1 MQAKCEVDMTY
12 GDISKQLFMFT
23 IPILLSQI
31 LQQFYNIVDTAIIGQ
46 YVGTEALAAIGST
59 GLLISVIVNF
69 FIGLSTGVSA
79 VIANQFGAHKYDKL
93 KKSIAT
99 SLSVSIVLG
108 IVFTFISLIFM
119 KSIISLLQTP
129 EEVYFLAVDYLK
141 ICFLGITFQLLYNIG
156 TAILRA
162 LGNTKDPLYF
172 LVFSCILNLILDIVF
187 IVYFGWGVK
196 GAAIAT
202 LISQILATLLVLWK
216 IISLDE
222 HCKVNLSQM
231 RIYKGYTKNIFFVG
245 IPAGLQAIFM
255 SISSLIIQS
264 SINSF
269 GAEAMAGMTV
279 FAKVEGFLYFPLFS
293 LGLAVTGF
301 VGQNFGAKEYERV
314 KQGIDISV
322 KLSIYVSLFF
332 IVILNIFAPS
342 ILNLFTHD
350 SGVMK
355 VGLESIRIVFPSYVF
370 YAVNQIYIGSLRGIE
385 KTFEPMVISLFAHCI
400 FRVVW
405 CSVLLK
411 YFHDMKVIYSSYSVS
426 IIIMFVLLYF
436 SYKKYIFRK
445 YFKLENTLEVRNI

>member
-1 MQAKCEVDMTY
+1 MQAKCQVDMTY
-12 GDISKQLFMFT
+12 GDTSKQLFMFT

-31 LQQFYNIVDTAIIGQ
+31 LQQFYNIADTAIIGR
-46 YVGTEALAAIGST
+46 YIGTDALAAIGST

-79 VIANQFGAHKYDKL
+79 VIANQFGANEYDKL
-93 KKSIAT
+93 KKSISTLLAV
-99 SLSVSIVLG
+99 SVLLG
-108 IVFTFISLIFM
+108 IVFTIGSLIFM
-119 KSIISLLQTP
+119 KPIINILQTP
-129 EEVYFLAVDYLK
+129 KGVYSLAIDYLK

-172 LVFSCILNLILDIVF
+172 LIFSCILNLILDILF

-202 LISQILATLLVLWK
+202 LISQILATLLVMYK
-216 IISLDE
+216 IMSLDDN
-222 HCKVNLSQM
+222 CKLSLKQIK
-231 RIYKGYTKNIFFVG
+231 IYRGYTKDIFLVG
-245 IPAGLQAIFM
+245 LPAGLQAIFM

-269 GAEAMAGMTV
+269 GAEAMAGMTI

-314 KQGIDISV
+314 KEGINISLKISV
-322 KLSIYVSLFF
+322 YTSLIF
-332 IVILNIFAPS
+332 IIILNIFAPY
-342 ILNLFTHD
+342 ILRLFTND
-350 SGVMK
+350 AAVIK
-355 VGLESIRIVFPSYVF
+355 VGLESIRIVFTSYVL
-370 YAVNQIYIGSLRGIE
+370 YAMNQIYIGSLRGIE
-385 KTFEPMVISLFAHCI
+385 KTFEPMLISLFAHCI
-400 FRVVW
+400 FRVIW
-405 CSVLLK
+405 CFVLLQ

-426 IIIMFVLLYF
+426 IVLMFVLYYT
-436 SYKKYIFRK
+436 SYKRNIYKKYFNK
-445 YFKLENTLEVRNI
+445 KEVIDVN

>member
-1 MQAKCEVDMTY
+1 MQAKCQVDMTY

-31 LQQFYNIVDTAIIGQ
+31 LQQFYNIADTAIIGR
-46 YVGTEALAAIGST
+46 YIGTDALAAIGST
-59 GLLISVIVNF
+59 DLLIAVIVNF

-79 VIANQFGAHKYDKL
+79 VIANQFGANEYDKL
-93 KKSIAT
+93 KKSISTLLAV
-99 SLSVSIVLG
+99 SVLLG
-108 IVFTFISLIFM
+108 IVFTIGSLIFM
-119 KSIISLLQTP
+119 KPIINILQTP
-129 EEVYFLAVDYLK
+129 KGVYSLAIDYLK

-172 LVFSCILNLILDIVF
+172 LIFSCILNLILDILF

-202 LISQILATLLVLWK
+202 LISQILATLLVMYK
-216 IISLDE
+216 IMSLDDN
-222 HCKVNLSQM
+222 CKLSLKQIK
-231 RIYKGYTKNIFFVG
+231 IYRGYTKDIFLVG
-245 IPAGLQAIFM
+245 LPAGLQAIFM

-269 GAEAMAGMTV
+269 GAEAMAGMTI

-314 KQGIDISV
+314 KEGINISLKISV
-322 KLSIYVSLFF
+322 YTSLIF
-332 IVILNIFAPS
+332 IIILNIFAPY
-342 ILNLFTHD
+342 ILKLFTND
-350 SGVMK
+350 AAVIK
-355 VGLESIRIVFPSYVF
+355 VGLESIRIVFPSYVL
-370 YAVNQIYIGSLRGIE
+370 YAMNQIYIGSLRGIE
-385 KTFEPMVISLFAHCI
+385 KTFEPMLISLFAHCI
-400 FRVVW
+400 FRVIW
-405 CSVLLK
+405 CFVLLQ

-426 IIIMFVLLYF
+426 IVLMFVLFYT
-436 SYKKYIFRK
+436 SYKRNIYKKYFNK
-445 YFKLENTLEVRNI
+445 KEVIDVN

>member
-1 MQAKCEVDMTY
+1 MQAKCQVDMTY

-31 LQQFYNIVDTAIIGQ
+31 LQQFYNIADTAIIGR
-46 YVGTEALAAIGST
+46 YIGTDALAAIGST

-79 VIANQFGAHKYDKL
+79 VIANQFGANEYEKL
-93 KKSIAT
+93 KKSISTLLAV
-99 SLSVSIVLG
+99 SVLLG
-108 IVFTFISLIFM
+108 IVFTIGSLIFM
-119 KSIISLLQTP
+119 KPIINILQTP
-129 EEVYFLAVDYLK
+129 KGVYSLAIDYLK

-172 LVFSCILNLILDIVF
+172 LIFSCILNLILDILF

-202 LISQILATLLVLWK
+202 LISQILATLLVMYK
-216 IISLDE
+216 IMSLDDN
-222 HCKVNLSQM
+222 CKLSLKQIK
-231 RIYKGYTKNIFFVG
+231 IYRGYTKDIFLVG
-245 IPAGLQAIFM
+245 LPAGLQAIFM

-269 GAEAMAGMTV
+269 GAEAMAGMTI

-314 KQGIDISV
+314 KEGINISLKISV
-322 KLSIYVSLFF
+322 YTSLIF
-332 IVILNIFAPS
+332 IIILNIFAPY
-342 ILNLFTHD
+342 ILRLFTND
-350 SGVMK
+350 AAVIK
-355 VGLESIRIVFPSYVF
+355 VGLESIRIVFPSYVL
-370 YAVNQIYIGSLRGIE
+370 YAMNQIYIGSLRGIE
-385 KTFEPMVISLFAHCI
+385 KTFEPMLISLFAHCI
-400 FRVVW
+400 FRVIW
-405 CSVLLK
+405 CFVLLQ

-426 IIIMFVLLYF
+426 IVLMFVLFYT
-436 SYKKYIFRK
+436 SYKRNIYKKYFNK
-445 YFKLENTLEVRNI
+445 KEVIDVN

>member
-1 MQAKCEVDMTY
+1 MQAKCQVDMTY

-31 LQQFYNIVDTAIIGQ
+31 LQQFYNIADTAIIGR
-46 YVGTEALAAIGST
+46 YIGTDALAAIGST

-69 FIGLSTGVSA
+69 FIGLSTGISA
-79 VIANQFGAHKYDKL
+79 VIANQFGANEYDKL
-93 KKSIAT
+93 KKSIST
-99 SLSVSIVLG
+99 SLAVSVLLG
-108 IVFTFISLIFM
+108 IVFTIGSLIFL
-119 KSIISLLQTP
+119 KPIINILQTP
-129 EEVYFLAVDYLK
+129 KGVYSLAIDYLK

-172 LVFSCILNLILDIVF
+172 LIFSCILNLILDILF

-202 LISQILATLLVLWK
+202 LISQILATLLVMYK
-216 IISLDE
+216 IMSLDDN
-222 HCKVNLSQM
+222 CKLSLKQIK
-231 RIYKGYTKNIFFVG
+231 IYRGYTKDIFLVG
-245 IPAGLQAIFM
+245 LPAGLQAIFM

-269 GAEAMAGMTV
+269 GAEAMAGMTI

-314 KQGIDISV
+314 KEGINISLKISV
-322 KLSIYVSLFF
+322 YTSLIF
-332 IVILNIFAPS
+332 IIILNIFAPY
-342 ILNLFTHD
+342 ILRLFTND
-350 SGVMK
+350 AAVIK
-355 VGLESIRIVFPSYVF
+355 VGLESIRIVFPSYVL
-370 YAVNQIYIGSLRGIE
+370 YSMNQIYIGSLRGIE
-385 KTFEPMVISLFAHCI
+385 KTFEPMLISLFAHCI
-400 FRVVW
+400 FRVIW
-405 CSVLLK
+405 CFVLLQ

-426 IIIMFVLLYF
+426 IVLMFVLFYT
-436 SYKKYIFRK
+436 SYKRNIYKKYFNK
-445 YFKLENTLEVRNI
+445 KEVIDVN

>member
-1 MQAKCEVDMTY
+1 MQAKCQVDMTY
-12 GDISKQLFMFT
+12 GDTSKQLFMFT

-31 LQQFYNIVDTAIIGQ
+31 LQQFYNIADTAIIGR
-46 YVGTEALAAIGST
+46 YIGTDALAAIGST

-79 VIANQFGAHKYDKL
+79 VIANQFGANEYDKL
-93 KKSIAT
+93 KKSISTLLAV
-99 SLSVSIVLG
+99 SVLLG
-108 IVFTFISLIFM
+108 IVFTIGSLIFM
-119 KSIISLLQTP
+119 KPIINILQTP
-129 EEVYFLAVDYLK
+129 KGVYSLAIDYLK

-172 LVFSCILNLILDIVF
+172 LIFSCILNLILDILF

-202 LISQILATLLVLWK
+202 LISQILATLLVMYK
-216 IISLDE
+216 IMSLDDN
-222 HCKVNLSQM
+222 CKLSLKQIK
-231 RIYKGYTKNIFFVG
+231 IYRGYTKDIFLVG
-245 IPAGLQAIFM
+245 LPAGLQAIFM

-269 GAEAMAGMTV
+269 GAEAMAGMTI

-314 KQGIDISV
+314 KEGINISLKISV
-322 KLSIYVSLFF
+322 YTSLIF
-332 IVILNIFAPS
+332 IIILNICAPY
-342 ILNLFTHD
+342 ILRLFTND
-350 SGVMK
+350 AAVIK
-355 VGLESIRIVFPSYVF
+355 VGLESIRIVFPSYVL
-370 YAVNQIYIGSLRGIE
+370 YAMNQIYIGSLRGIE
-385 KTFEPMVISLFAHCI
+385 KTFEPMLISLFAHCI
-400 FRVVW
+400 FRVIW
-405 CSVLLK
+405 CFVLLQ

-426 IIIMFVLLYF
+426 IVLMFVLYYT
-436 SYKKYIFRK
+436 SYKRNIYKKYFNK
-445 YFKLENTLEVRNI
+445 KEVIDVN

>member
-1 MQAKCEVDMTY
+1 MQAKCQVDMTY

-31 LQQFYNIVDTAIIGQ
+31 LQQFYNIADTAIIGR
-46 YVGTEALAAIGST
+46 YIGTDALAAIGST

-79 VIANQFGAHKYDKL
+79 VIANQFGANEYDKL
-93 KKSIAT
+93 KKSIST
-99 SLSVSIVLG
+99 SLAVSVLLG
-108 IVFTFISLIFM
+108 IVFTIGSLIFM
-119 KSIISLLQTP
+119 KPIINILQTP
-129 EEVYFLAVDYLK
+129 KGVYSLAIDYLK

-172 LVFSCILNLILDIVF
+172 LIFSCILNLILDILF

-202 LISQILATLLVLWK
+202 LISQILATLLVMYK
-216 IISLDE
+216 IMSLDDN
-222 HCKVNLSQM
+222 CKLSLKQIK
-231 RIYKGYTKNIFFVG
+231 IYRGYTKDIFLVG
-245 IPAGLQAIFM
+245 LPAGLQAIFM

-269 GAEAMAGMTV
+269 GAEAMAGMTI

-314 KQGIDISV
+314 KEGINISLKISV
-322 KLSIYVSLFF
+322 YTSLIF
-332 IVILNIFAPS
+332 IIILNIFAPY
-342 ILNLFTHD
+342 ILKLFTND
-350 SGVMK
+350 AAVIK
-355 VGLESIRIVFPSYVF
+355 VGLESIRIVFPSYVL
-370 YAVNQIYIGSLRGIE
+370 YAMNQIYIGSLRGIE
-385 KTFEPMVISLFAHCI
+385 KTFEPMLISLFAHCI
-400 FRVVW
+400 FRVIW
-405 CSVLLK
+405 CFVLLQ
-411 YFHDMKVIYSSYSVS
+411 YFHNMKVIYSSYSVS
-426 IIIMFVLLYF
+426 IVLMFVLFYT
-436 SYKKYIFRK
+436 SYKRNIYKKYFNK
-445 YFKLENTLEVRNI
+445 KEVIDVN

>member
-1 MQAKCEVDMTY
+1 MQAKCQVDMTY

-31 LQQFYNIVDTAIIGQ
+31 LQQFYNIADTAIIGR
-46 YVGTEALAAIGST
+46 YIGTDALAAIGST

-69 FIGLSTGVSA
+69 FIGLSTGISV
-79 VIANQFGAHKYDKL
+79 VIANQFGANEYDKL
-93 KKSIAT
+93 KKSIST
-99 SLSVSIVLG
+99 SLAVSVLLG
-108 IVFTFISLIFM
+108 IVFTIGSLIFM
-119 KSIISLLQTP
+119 KPIINILQTP
-129 EEVYFLAVDYLK
+129 KGVYSLAIDYLK

-172 LVFSCILNLILDIVF
+172 LIFSCILNLILDILF

-202 LISQILATLLVLWK
+202 LISQILATLLVMYK
-216 IISLDE
+216 IMSLDDN
-222 HCKVNLSQM
+222 CKLSLKQIK
-231 RIYKGYTKNIFFVG
+231 IYRGYTKDIFLVG
-245 IPAGLQAIFM
+245 LPAGLQAIFM

-269 GAEAMAGMTV
+269 GAEAMAGMTI

-314 KQGIDISV
+314 KEGINISLKISV
-322 KLSIYVSLFF
+322 YTSLIF
-332 IVILNIFAPS
+332 IIILNIFAPY
-342 ILNLFTHD
+342 ILRLFTND
-350 SGVMK
+350 AAVIK
-355 VGLESIRIVFPSYVF
+355 VGLESIRIVFPSYVL
-370 YAVNQIYIGSLRGIE
+370 YAMNQIYIGSLRGIE
-385 KTFEPMVISLFAHCI
+385 KTFEPMLISLFAHCI
-400 FRVVW
+400 FRVIW
-405 CSVLLK
+405 CFVLLQ

-426 IIIMFVLLYF
+426 IVLMFVLFYT
-436 SYKKYIFRK
+436 SYKRNIYKKYFNK
-445 YFKLENTLEVRNI
+445 KEVIDVN

>member
-1 MQAKCEVDMTY
+1 MQAKCQVDMTY

-31 LQQFYNIVDTAIIGQ
+31 LQQFYNIADTAIIGR
-46 YVGTEALAAIGST
+46 YIGTDALAAIGST

-79 VIANQFGAHKYDKL
+79 VIANQFGANEYDKL
-93 KKSIAT
+93 KKSISTLLAV
-99 SLSVSIVLG
+99 SVLLG
-108 IVFTFISLIFM
+108 IVFTIGSLIFM
-119 KSIISLLQTP
+119 KPIINILQTP
-129 EEVYFLAVDYLK
+129 KGVYSLAIDYLK

-172 LVFSCILNLILDIVF
+172 LIFSCILNLILDILF

-202 LISQILATLLVLWK
+202 LISQILATLLVMYK
-216 IISLDE
+216 IMSLDDN
-222 HCKVNLSQM
+222 CKLSLKQIK
-231 RIYKGYTKNIFFVG
+231 IYKGYTKDIFLVG
-245 IPAGLQAIFM
+245 LPAGLQAIFM

-269 GAEAMAGMTV
+269 GAEAMAGMTI

-314 KQGIDISV
+314 KEGINISLKISV
-322 KLSIYVSLFF
+322 YTSLIF
-332 IVILNIFAPS
+332 IIILNIFAPY
-342 ILNLFTHD
+342 ILRLFTND
-350 SGVMK
+350 AAVIK
-355 VGLESIRIVFPSYVF
+355 VGLESIRIVFPSYVL
-370 YAVNQIYIGSLRGIE
+370 YAMNQIYIGSLRGIE
-385 KTFEPMVISLFAHCI
+385 KTFEPMLISLFAHCI
-400 FRVVW
+400 FRVIW
-405 CSVLLK
+405 CFVLLQ

-426 IIIMFVLLYF
+426 IVLMFVLYYT
-436 SYKKYIFRK
+436 SYKRNIYKKYFNK
-445 YFKLENTLEVRNI
+445 KEVIDVN

>member
-1 MQAKCEVDMTY
+1 MQAKCQVDMTY

-31 LQQFYNIVDTAIIGQ
+31 LQQFYNIADTAIIGR
-46 YVGTEALAAIGST
+46 YIGTDALAAIGST

-79 VIANQFGAHKYDKL
+79 VIANQFGANEYEKL
-93 KKSIAT
+93 KKSISTLLAV
-99 SLSVSIVLG
+99 SVLLG
-108 IVFTFISLIFM
+108 IVFTIGSLIFM
-119 KSIISLLQTP
+119 KPIINILQTP
-129 EEVYFLAVDYLK
+129 KGVYSLAIDYLK

-172 LVFSCILNLILDIVF
+172 LIFSCILNLILDILF

-202 LISQILATLLVLWK
+202 LISQILATLLVMYK
-216 IISLDE
+216 IMSLDDN
-222 HCKVNLSQM
+222 CKLSLKQIK
-231 RIYKGYTKNIFFVG
+231 IYKGYTKDIFLVG
-245 IPAGLQAIFM
+245 LPAGLQAIFM

-269 GAEAMAGMTV
+269 GAEAMAGMTI

-314 KQGIDISV
+314 KEGINISLKISV
-322 KLSIYVSLFF
+322 YTSLIF
-332 IVILNIFAPS
+332 IIILNIFAPY
-342 ILNLFTHD
+342 ILKLFTND
-350 SGVMK
+350 AAVIK
-355 VGLESIRIVFPSYVF
+355 VGLESIRIVFPSYVL
-370 YAVNQIYIGSLRGIE
+370 YAMNQIYIGSLRGIE
-385 KTFEPMVISLFAHCI
+385 KTFEPMLISLFAHCI
-400 FRVVW
+400 FRVIW
-405 CSVLLK
+405 CFVLLQ

-426 IIIMFVLLYF
+426 IVLMFVLFYT
-436 SYKKYIFRK
+436 SYKRNIYKKYFNKRLC
-445 YFKLENTLEVRNI
+445 FK

>member
-1 MQAKCEVDMTY
+1 MQAKCQVDMTY

-31 LQQFYNIVDTAIIGQ
+31 LQQFYNIADTAIIGR
-46 YVGTEALAAIGST
+46 YIGTDALAAIGST

-79 VIANQFGAHKYDKL
+79 VIANQFGANEYDKL
-93 KKSIAT
+93 KKSISTLLAV
-99 SLSVSIVLG
+99 SVLLG
-108 IVFTFISLIFM
+108 IVFTIGSLIFM
-119 KSIISLLQTP
+119 KPIINILQTP
-129 EEVYFLAVDYLK
+129 KGVYSLAIDYLK

-172 LVFSCILNLILDIVF
+172 LIFSCILNLILDILF
-187 IVYFGWGVK
+187 IVYFGCGVK

-202 LISQILATLLVLWK
+202 LISQILATLLVMYK
-216 IISLDE
+216 IMSLDDN
-222 HCKVNLSQM
+222 CKLSLKQIK
-231 RIYKGYTKNIFFVG
+231 IYRGYTKDIFLVG
-245 IPAGLQAIFM
+245 LPAGLQAIFM

-269 GAEAMAGMTV
+269 GAEAMAGMTI

-314 KQGIDISV
+314 KEGINISLKISV
-322 KLSIYVSLFF
+322 YTSLIF
-332 IVILNIFAPS
+332 IIILNIFAPY
-342 ILNLFTHD
+342 ILRLFTND
-350 SGVMK
+350 AAVIK
-355 VGLESIRIVFPSYVF
+355 VGLESIRIVFPSYVL
-370 YAVNQIYIGSLRGIE
+370 YAMNQIYIGSLRGIE
-385 KTFEPMVISLFAHCI
+385 KTFEPMLISLFAHCI
-400 FRVVW
+400 FRVIW
-405 CSVLLK
+405 CFVLLQ

-426 IIIMFVLLYF
+426 IVLMFVLYYT
-436 SYKKYIFRK
+436 SYKRNIYKKYFNK
-445 YFKLENTLEVRNI
+445 KEVIDVN